1 MERKT
6 GFEPATP
13 TLARLCSTPE
23 LLPQLSFWWRDPE
36 SNRGHMDFQSI
47 ALPSELSRLHSLPSI
62 LMAGP
67 TRLEL
72 ATFGVTGRHSKPTEL
87 RPRIIVNHWWAKQGS
102 NLRPPAC
109 KAGVLPLNYPP
120 GETTR
125 DILRVKYFPVKHKSR
140 AFIAR
145 FPALDKTALL
155 KHSYRRDI
163 FRVCLSLNG

>member
-23 LLPQLSFWWRDPE
+23 LLPHLLYYVILCNGPLFSWWRDPE

-47 ALPSELSRLHSLPSI
+47 ALPSELSRLQWLPSI

-87 RPRIIVNHWWAKQGS
+87 RPRIGQNLWWAKQGS

-120 GETTR
+120 CETTNG
-125 DILRVKYFPVKHKSR
+125 ILPFALDSVKHT
-140 AFIAR
+140 R
-145 FPALDKTALL
+145 FYFCP
-155 KHSYRRDI
+155 S
-163 FRVCLSLNG
+163 FLSSSA